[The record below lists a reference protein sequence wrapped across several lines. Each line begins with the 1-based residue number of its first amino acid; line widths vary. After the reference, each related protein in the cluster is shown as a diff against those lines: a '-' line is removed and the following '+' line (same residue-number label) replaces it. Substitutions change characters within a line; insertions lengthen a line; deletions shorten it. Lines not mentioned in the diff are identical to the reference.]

1 VPRAHVGTLLV
12 VLALAAWTWDVLA
25 SFFVLRRSRNSY
37 ALRPDT
43 VETFVY
49 LWCLTRD
56 SVWRE
61 RGWRIVRGAAAPTRG
76 SPVSRAHSRFRN
88 EIECYGMNERKN
100 TVSSLYSVLGNW
112 LLLLQ
117 RYYDRT
123 KTENCTARATPA
135 TRRRIAGEYIV
146 FMFTYLIPS
155 VLRFTVR
162 RVDVRNTRGG
172 EGTCTIW
179 LKNRCLL
186 SNTIVEIPNTNA

>member
-61 RGWRIVRGAAAPTRG
+61 RGWRIFEALQVRCRTNSGFASLKGHLREDSMPSYWLAETLKYLFLLFSDDAVLPLDQFVLNTE
-76 SPVSRAHSRFRN
+76 AHP
-88 EIECYGMNERKN
+88 
-100 TVSSLYSVLGNW
+100 L
-112 LLLLQ
+112 
-117 RYYDRT
+117 
-123 KTENCTARATPA
+123 
-135 TRRRIAGEYIV
+135 RI
-146 FMFTYLIPS
+146 
-155 VLRFTVR
+155 R
-162 RVDVRNTRGG
+162 
-172 EGTCTIW
+172 
-179 LKNRCLL
+179 
-186 SNTIVEIPNTNA
+186 